1 MRVSEIYLLL
11 KEIYPEANDILGEI
25 NQNGVYLY
33 LQKIS
38 PMAHQ
43 RDKAHFRLFCSA
55 VTYDKSAV
63 SLIEYLDELRERA
76 IRAFGAFGEDIVA
89 NIEFENLYL
98 EFNTSIF
105 LSILIISYSKD
116 FLSLLYSFKLSEMSF
131 NSSIEIV
138 IFLTFE

>member
-89 NIEFENLYL
+89 NIEFENYDEFSGHYGYAINL
-98 EFNTSIF
+98 EVTAFRDIKNRE
-105 LSILIISYSKD
+105 LK
-116 FLSLLYSFKLSEMSF
+116 EWA
-131 NSSIEIV
+131 
-138 IFLTFE
+138 